1 MSDCIFCSII
11 NKQIPAAFL
20 YEDEDIAAFS
30 DTNPQA
36 PVHILIVPKKHI
48 PTVIDIEENSVDLI
62 GKIYLVA
69 KKLAF
74 EQGISEQ
81 GFRVVVNCN
90 HDAGQEVFHIHFHL
104 LGGRKMTW
112 PPG

>member
-1 MSDCIFCSII
+1 MSDCTFCKII
-11 NKQIPAAFL
+11 NGQIPATFI
-20 YEDEDIAAFS
+20 YEDNDLIAFKDI
-30 DTNPQA
+30 NPQA

-48 PTVIDIEENSVDLI
+48 PTIMDIEENSVDLI

-69 KKLAF
+69 KKLAL
-74 EQGISEQ
+74 EHGISEQ
-81 GFRVVVNCN
+81 GFRIVVNCN

-104 LGGRKMTW
+104 LGGRNLAW

>member
-1 MSDCIFCSII
+1 MNECLFCKII
-11 NKQIPAAFL
+11 NDSVPAMFI
-20 YEDEDIAAFS
+20 YEDDDIVAFN
-30 DTNPQA
+30 DINPQA

-48 PTVIDIEENSVDLI
+48 PTVMDIDKNSVDLI

-69 KKLAF
+69 QRLSL
-74 EQGISEQ
+74 EHGISEQ
-81 GFRVVVNCN
+81 GFRIVVNCN

-104 LGGRKMTW
+104 LGGRKMLW